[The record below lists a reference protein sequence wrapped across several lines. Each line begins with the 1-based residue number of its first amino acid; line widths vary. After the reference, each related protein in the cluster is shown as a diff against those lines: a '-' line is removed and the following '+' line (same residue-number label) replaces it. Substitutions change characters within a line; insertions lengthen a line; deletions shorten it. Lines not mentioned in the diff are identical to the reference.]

1 MRGQTL
7 FICNEFR
14 GDVNLRYRNIPRNF
28 HEKWSSLHQF
38 YILPFNGRMLKTEV
52 LHNETGSEEFLK
64 TLQDDKNYEIWCI
77 KHFMCLF
84 SPNPNYVKH

>member
-1 MRGQTL
+1 M
-7 FICNEFR
+7 
-14 GDVNLRYRNIPRNF
+14 NF
-28 HEKWSSLHQF
+28 EETSILGIGTFLETSMKNGVHLASI

-77 KHFMCLF
+77 KHFMYLF